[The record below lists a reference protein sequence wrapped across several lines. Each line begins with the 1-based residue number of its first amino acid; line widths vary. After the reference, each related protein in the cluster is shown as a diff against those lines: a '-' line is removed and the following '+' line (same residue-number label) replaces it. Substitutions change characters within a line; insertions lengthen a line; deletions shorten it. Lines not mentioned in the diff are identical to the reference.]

1 MSNVRAFG
9 STEYWFSA
17 IKVFAVLASSS
28 WPGGW
33 CWAAAIPTTGWR
45 TTPRRPRSSLAALGV
60 WGAVIVAIFSYMGV
74 EVIAIAAAEA
84 RQPRV
89 AVRRAFKVT
98 FLRLLLFYIAT
109 LGLILCIAP
118 RDELLNGGS
127 PFVTVMQVVGIP
139 YADSVLNFVL
149 IVAALSA
156 MNAQLYAASRTLKS
170 LSEVGYAP
178 ALSGRVAANG
188 ARCMRCGCPPGGS
201 RSPRWS
207 TPGARGRDGH
217 HDFPGDLR
225 CHGDL
230 ADDPAQHVAFRRRH
244 RQQGTTPDFRLP
256 GFPAGSL
263 LGACCWPDCW

>member
-1 MSNVRAFG
+1 M
-9 STEYWFSA
+9 
-17 IKVFAVLASSS
+17 
-28 WPGGW
+28 
-33 CWAAAIPTTGWR
+33 
-45 TTPRRPRSSLAALGV
+45 
-60 WGAVIVAIFSYMGV
+60 

-188 ARCMRCGCPPGGS
+188 APVHAVWMSAGGIAVAAVVYALVPEGGMGIMISLATFGAMATWLMILLSTWPSAAGIASRAPPRTSGC
-201 RSPRWS
+201 
-207 TPGARGRDGH
+207 
-217 HDFPGDLR
+217 
-225 CHGDL
+225 
-230 ADDPAQHVAFRRRH
+230 
-244 RQQGTTPDFRLP
+244 PDFRPVRCWALLL
-256 GFPAGSL
+256 AGLLVTSL
-263 LGACCWPDCW
+263 FTEQFRLTLVFGVPFVVVISIIYRFLGRRADKLHSGTVASGPSGTS